1 MTDELR
7 VIDGKLQ
14 VEGMARVIKLLE
26 QQIELLKEISR
37 KLDRATAGAQPPR
50 RPAPRRSS

>member
-14 VEGMARVIKLLE
+14 VDGMARVIKLLE

-37 KLDRATAGAQPPR
+37 KLDRATAGAQADAGA
-50 RPAPRRSS
+50 APRRSS